1 MEFQREAGAILNGK
15 TQRRQ
20 NHGRRTERGDQPR
33 DAVGGIP
40 TGVAPRRIT
49 NHATAADG
57 LIQGQAAIHDHIPHA
72 QHIQRNTS
80 SRNGNQILQD
90 PTFRR
95 HAERTRTVSKDN
107 EIVNDIIN
115 GLSQRLN
122 MRVYDKYPTVKATS
136 QYPLII
142 VTRQNASDITPY
154 IRHLDI
160 AITVV
165 TRELPDGTDNT
176 LSAEIGDAL
185 TDWYNQSLWDI
196 MGAPLLNTTDA
207 QPTKDGR
214 VSTVYDYQ
222 LEYLS

>member
-1 MEFQREAGAILNGK
+1 M
-15 TQRRQ
+15 
-20 NHGRRTERGDQPR
+20 
-33 DAVGGIP
+33 
-40 TGVAPRRIT
+40 
-49 NHATAADG
+49 
-57 LIQGQAAIHDHIPHA
+57 
-72 QHIQRNTS
+72 
-80 SRNGNQILQD
+80 
-90 PTFRR
+90 
-95 HAERTRTVSKDN
+95 SKDN

-122 MRVYDKYPTVKATS
+122 MRVYDKYPTVKAAT

-142 VTRQNASDITPY
+142 VTRQNASDVTPY
-154 IRHLDI
+154 IRHLDV

-165 TRELPDGTDNT
+165 TREPADNA

-207 QPTKDGR
+207 QPIKDGR
-214 VSTVYDYQ
+214 TSTVYDYQ

>member
-1 MEFQREAGAILNGK
+1 M
-15 TQRRQ
+15 
-20 NHGRRTERGDQPR
+20 
-33 DAVGGIP
+33 
-40 TGVAPRRIT
+40 
-49 NHATAADG
+49 
-57 LIQGQAAIHDHIPHA
+57 
-72 QHIQRNTS
+72 
-80 SRNGNQILQD
+80 
-90 PTFRR
+90 
-95 HAERTRTVSKDN
+95 SKDN
-107 EIVNDIIN
+107 EIVDDIIS

-160 AITVV
+160 TITVV
-165 TRELPDGTDNT
+165 TREQADRADDT

-185 TDWYNQSLWDI
+185 TDWYGQNLWDI
-196 MGAPLLNTTDA
+196 MGMPLLNTTDV

-214 VSTVYDYQ
+214 LNTVYTYQ

>member
-1 MEFQREAGAILNGK
+1 M
-15 TQRRQ
+15 
-20 NHGRRTERGDQPR
+20 
-33 DAVGGIP
+33 
-40 TGVAPRRIT
+40 
-49 NHATAADG
+49 
-57 LIQGQAAIHDHIPHA
+57 
-72 QHIQRNTS
+72 
-80 SRNGNQILQD
+80 
-90 PTFRR
+90 
-95 HAERTRTVSKDN
+95 SKDN

-122 MRVYDKYPTVKATS
+122 MRVYDKYPTVKNTS

-165 TRELPDGTDNT
+165 TRELSDGTDNT

-185 TDWYNQSLWDI
+185 TDWYNQSPWDI

>member
-1 MEFQREAGAILNGK
+1 M
-15 TQRRQ
+15 
-20 NHGRRTERGDQPR
+20 
-33 DAVGGIP
+33 
-40 TGVAPRRIT
+40 
-49 NHATAADG
+49 
-57 LIQGQAAIHDHIPHA
+57 
-72 QHIQRNTS
+72 
-80 SRNGNQILQD
+80 
-90 PTFRR
+90 
-95 HAERTRTVSKDN
+95 SKDN

-122 MRVYDKYPTVKATS
+122 MRVYDKYPTVKATG

-165 TRELPDGTDNT
+165 TRELSGGTDNT

-196 MGAPLLNTTDA
+196 MGTPLLNTTDV

-214 VSTVYDYQ
+214 TSTVYTYQ
-222 LEYLS
+222 LEYLT

>member
-1 MEFQREAGAILNGK
+1 M
-15 TQRRQ
+15 
-20 NHGRRTERGDQPR
+20 
-33 DAVGGIP
+33 
-40 TGVAPRRIT
+40 
-49 NHATAADG
+49 
-57 LIQGQAAIHDHIPHA
+57 
-72 QHIQRNTS
+72 
-80 SRNGNQILQD
+80 
-90 PTFRR
+90 
-95 HAERTRTVSKDN
+95 SKDN
-107 EIVNDIIN
+107 KIVNDIIN

-122 MRVYDKYPTVKATS
+122 MRVYDKYPTVKTTS

-165 TRELPDGTDNT
+165 TRELAGETNNT

-185 TDWYNQSLWDI
+185 SHWYNQSQWDI
-196 MGAPLLNTTDA
+196 MGAPLLNTTDI

-214 VSTVYDYQ
+214 TSTVYDYQ

>member
-1 MEFQREAGAILNGK
+1 M
-15 TQRRQ
+15 
-20 NHGRRTERGDQPR
+20 
-33 DAVGGIP
+33 
-40 TGVAPRRIT
+40 
-49 NHATAADG
+49 
-57 LIQGQAAIHDHIPHA
+57 
-72 QHIQRNTS
+72 
-80 SRNGNQILQD
+80 
-90 PTFRR
+90 
-95 HAERTRTVSKDN
+95 SKDN
-107 EIVNDIIN
+107 EIVNDIID

-122 MRVYDKYPTVKATS
+122 MRVYDKYPTVKDIG
-136 QYPLII
+136 QYPLIT

-165 TRELPDGTDNT
+165 TRELSGGTDDT

>member
-1 MEFQREAGAILNGK
+1 M
-15 TQRRQ
+15 
-20 NHGRRTERGDQPR
+20 
-33 DAVGGIP
+33 
-40 TGVAPRRIT
+40 
-49 NHATAADG
+49 
-57 LIQGQAAIHDHIPHA
+57 
-72 QHIQRNTS
+72 
-80 SRNGNQILQD
+80 
-90 PTFRR
+90 
-95 HAERTRTVSKDN
+95 SKDT
-107 EIVNDIIN
+107 EIVNDIID
-115 GLSQRLN
+115 GLSQRLDT
-122 MRVYDKYPTVKATS
+122 RVYDKYPTVKNTT

-185 TDWYNQSLWDI
+185 TDWYNHSLWDI
-196 MGAPLLNTTDA
+196 MGAPLLNATDV

-214 VSTVYDYQ
+214 TSTVYDYQ

>member
-1 MEFQREAGAILNGK
+1 M
-15 TQRRQ
+15 
-20 NHGRRTERGDQPR
+20 
-33 DAVGGIP
+33 
-40 TGVAPRRIT
+40 
-49 NHATAADG
+49 
-57 LIQGQAAIHDHIPHA
+57 
-72 QHIQRNTS
+72 
-80 SRNGNQILQD
+80 
-90 PTFRR
+90 
-95 HAERTRTVSKDN
+95 SKDN
-107 EIVNDIIN
+107 EIVNDIID

-122 MRVYDKYPTVKATS
+122 MRVYDKYPTVKNTG

-165 TRELPDGTDNT
+165 TRELSGGTDNT

-185 TDWYNQSLWDI
+185 TDWYNQSPWDI
-196 MGAPLLNTTDA
+196 MGAPLLNTTDT